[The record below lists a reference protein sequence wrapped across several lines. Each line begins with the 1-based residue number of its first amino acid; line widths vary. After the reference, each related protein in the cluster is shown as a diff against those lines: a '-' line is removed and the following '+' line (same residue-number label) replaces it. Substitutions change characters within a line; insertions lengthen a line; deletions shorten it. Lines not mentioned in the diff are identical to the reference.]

1 MMAEVDTVKEE
12 TSMHKPR
19 FVWSF
24 DFGQILQVF
33 SIMIPLGGGLW
44 YQAATQAAAQAEMRR
59 DILSLQAS
67 AAAYFPR
74 VETQAQSDNVQ
85 NERIGNLSDAVR
97 DIRKTNSEILTQ
109 MGGVREDLAGIKG
122 RLIPK

>member
-1 MMAEVDTVKEE
+1 MMAEVDPVKEE
-12 TSMHKPR
+12 SSMHKPR

-24 DFGQILQVF
+24 DFGQILQVV
-33 SIMIPLGGGLW
+33 SLMIPLGGILW
-44 YQAATQAAAQAEMRR
+44 YQSTIQAEMRR
-59 DILSLQAS
+59 DILTLQAS

>member
-1 MMAEVDTVKEE
+1 MMAEVDTMSEE
-12 TSMHKPR
+12 ASMHKPR

-24 DFGQILQVF
+24 DFGQILNIV
-33 SIMIPLGGGLW
+33 SLILTVSGALW
-44 YQAATQAAAQAEMRR
+44 YQASTHAAAQAEMRR
-59 DILSLQAS
+59 DILNLQAN
-67 AAAYFPR
+67 AAMYFPR
-74 VETQAQSDNVQ
+74 VEIQAQSDNVQ

-122 RLIPK
+122 RLIQK